1 MMVSKD
7 ENRYILYPV
16 YFDGTISRVKGRR
29 IPKKYA
35 VEKPVS
41 EGIAKAAKSLGL
53 NPLLEKDKSYSST
66 PWKKDGR
73 VIIDKKGPK
82 TKLLIQ
88 IANRL

>member
-1 MMVSKD
+1 MVSKA
-7 ENRYILYPV
+7 ENRYILYPI
-16 YFDGTISRVKGRR
+16 YFDSTISRVKGRR

-35 VEKPVS
+35 VEKPAS
-41 EGIAKAAKSLGL
+41 EDIAKAARSLGL
-53 NPLLEKDKSYSST
+53 NPLLEKDKAYSST

-73 VIIDKKGPK
+73 VIIDKKAPK